1 VLDIGANVG
10 LFTRQIALR
19 LPNVERFLCVEPE
32 SNNFHALKYNV
43 RQLGPSASL
52 WNVALSDSDGE
63 ARFFRDSQNIGN
75 YSLNDDAMRNR
86 TFDTVTV
93 RCAAA
98 DRWMHD
104 HVRLA
109 EEESMIRKSD
119 TQGYDELII
128 SLTPMEVLERI
139 DAAVVELWSIKKP
152 DFDQDAFCRRLDV
165 FGKKS
170 IDTGNLC
177 TTVEILQF
185 LQGDDWTRRS
195 LSLAMREQPMLA
207 RRWRRNY
214 PLVFFDAIRVK
225 IHDEGLVSHKGRPS
239 RLASWRTGRRTSS
252 TPSRDRCGLSS
263 REWRSLSFQRR
274 HLGNVGSISN
284 ALRP

>member
-109 EEESMIRKSD
+109 EEESVIRKSD
-119 TQGYDELII
+119 SQGYDD
-128 SLTPMEVLERI
+128 PPG
-139 DAAVVELWSIKKP
+139 SIHVRPSMSVRNILKP
-152 DFDQDAFCRRLDV
+152 KPFV
-165 FGKKS
+165 
-170 IDTGNLC
+170 T
-177 TTVEILQF
+177 
-185 LQGDDWTRRS
+185 
-195 LSLAMREQPMLA
+195 SLARTKIGDAGAGSGGGPSSA
-207 RRWRRNY
+207 IIRRI
-214 PLVFFDAIRVK
+214 FAK
-225 IHDEGLVSHKGRPS
+225 
-239 RLASWRTGRRTSS
+239 
-252 TPSRDRCGLSS
+252 
-263 REWRSLSFQRR
+263 
-274 HLGNVGSISN
+274 
-284 ALRP
+284 